1 MAKKK
6 TTTKPGKGAVEF
18 HFYRFL
24 MRFHEERK
32 KDIYASYPLVTRK
45 FLRFNDPEN
54 AAAYLRKP
62 QFEALEI
69 YVFLKEF
76 LENAQLSDIFQDW
89 FDRTGKFEGRTMGG
103 FDRLG
108 QGEIFDILEQDV
120 EADKATAKAIF
131 KQMAAFKQS
140 YPNYIFALTM
150 GLGKTVLMATCI
162 FYEFLLAKKY
172 PKDPKYCHNAL
183 VFAPDKTVL
192 TSLREIES
200 FDKSRVIPPEY
211 LNWLDSHLKFHF
223 LDQSGDALNVLDGS
237 TYNVIITNTQK
248 VILKRQNKAKKAAD
262 LLFADAKKTYTVKEL
277 NKDFED
283 LYDFENVDSE
293 AELLTNQRFE
303 KLRRLRNLGIYVDEA
318 HHVFGNQL
326 AKDFIP
332 STQTSLRATINAL
345 ATLLASKGEQVV
357 ACYNFTGTPYVGSR
371 LLPEVVYSYG
381 LREAIDKKYL
391 KQVRLEAYENVRKQT
406 KAFIKSAIDGF
417 LEHFGG
423 NRYEGMLPKMAIFC
437 TTVDELKSEIRP
449 MVEEILATKGIDTSK
464 VLENTE
470 KSSNDEI
477 REFNLLDTPSSEK
490 QFILLVNKG
499 KEGWNCRSLF
509 SVAMHRE
516 PKSKVFVL
524 QATMRCLRSIGEF
537 QETARVY
544 LSKECETILRKEL
557 EQNFKLT
564 LEDLT
569 RAGDPN
575 DDFLEV
581 RVMPPPV
588 KIKIKRVQ
596 NRFELKEKMVEKP
609 NLRLADAPTDQYRI
623 TVSERKL
630 DDLEKKIGQDR
641 DVTNIKEKRKFSE
654 MSLVAE
660 VARYLNLSP
669 LRIAKLLRDSEEG
682 TEKILEAVNEFN
694 ELLYDW
700 VIPHLFGELYEL
712 KMFEHKEEQ
721 EIDLVKV
728 PAEGFYRIKV
738 KPERVA
744 HYDSDTYKIHQERSF
759 HLSDYYFDSKPELE
773 FFDKL
778 LIDKRVDKVW
788 FTGMLTHGQSDF
800 CVPYIDPESHTL
812 RTYYP
817 DFLVQLLDGSYVMF
831 EVKADYQIEDA
842 VVQAKQKWAHEMATA
857 SGMKYEMVAATKA
870 GLGWVR

>member
-1 MAKKK
+1 MAKRTQKN
-6 TTTKPGKGAVEF
+6 TSVDEF

-24 MRFHEERK
+24 MRFHTERK
-32 KDIYASYPLVTRK
+32 KEIYASYPLLTRK
-45 FLRFNDPEN
+45 FLRFNDPTN
-54 AAAYLRKP
+54 AGSYLRKP

-69 YVFLKEF
+69 YIFLKDF

-89 FDRTGKFEGRTMGG
+89 FDKSGKFEGRSMGG
-103 FDRLG
+103 FNPAG
-108 QGEIFDILEQDV
+108 QGQIFDVLEQDQ
-120 EADKATAKAIF
+120 ETGKAMAQAIF
-131 KQMAAFKQS
+131 QQMAAYKQA

-162 FYEFLLAKKY
+162 FYEFLMAHKY
-172 PKDPKYCHNAL
+172 PQDKKYCHNAL

-192 TSLREIES
+192 NSLREIES

-223 LDQSGDALNVLDGS
+223 LDESGDALNVLDGS

-248 VILKRQNKAKKAAD
+248 VILKRQNRAKQAAE
-262 LLFADAKKTYTVKEL
+262 LLFADAKKTYSVREL
-277 NKDFED
+277 NQDFED
-283 LYDFENVDSE
+283 LYDFDNLESE

-318 HHVFGNQL
+318 HHVFGTQL

-345 ATLLASKGEQVV
+345 AKLLADKGEQVV

-371 LLPEVVYSYG
+371 LLPEVVYSYA
-381 LREAIDKKYL
+381 LNDAIDNKYL
-391 KQVRLEAYENVRKQT
+391 KQVNIRSYENVRKQT
-406 KAFIKSAIDGF
+406 RAFLKEAIQGF
-417 LEHFGG
+417 WEQYSG

-449 MVEEILATKGIDTSK
+449 MVESILADLHIDASR

-470 KSSNDEI
+470 KSTNDEI
-477 REFNLLDTPSSEK
+477 REFKLLDTPASDK

-509 SVAMHRE
+509 AVAMHRE

-524 QATMRCLRSIGEF
+524 QATMRCLRSIGEI

-544 LSKECETILRKEL
+544 LSKECENILRDEL
-557 EQNFKLT
+557 DQNFKLT

-569 RAGDPN
+569 RAGD
-575 DDFLEV
+575 DGSELLEV

-588 KIKIKRVQ
+588 KVKIKRVQ
-596 NRFELKEKMVEKP
+596 NRFELKEKVVDKP
-609 NLRLADAPTDQYRI
+609 ALHLSDAPTEQYRI

-630 DDLEKKIGQDR
+630 NDLSHKTDSDQDM
-641 DVTNIKEKRKFSE
+641 THIKERRTFSE
-654 MSLVAE
+654 LSLVAE
-660 VARYLNLSP
+660 IARYLNLSP
-669 LRIAKLLRDSEEG
+669 IRIAKLLRNSDDG

-712 KMFEHKEEQ
+712 RSFEYKEEQ
-721 EIDLVKV
+721 EIELVKV
-728 PAEGFYRIKV
+728 PTEGFYRIKV
-738 KPERVA
+738 RPDRVA
-744 HYDSDTYKIHQERSF
+744 NYESEAYKQYQGRSF
-759 HLSDYYFDSKPELE
+759 HLSDYYFDSMPEFQ
-773 FFDKL
+773 FFNQL
-778 LIDKRVDKVW
+778 LGDSRIDKVW

-817 DFLVQLLDGSYVMF
+817 DFLVQLLDKSYVMF
-831 EVKADYQIEDA
+831 EVKADYQIDDA
-842 VVQAKQKWAHEMATA
+842 VVQAKKKWAHEMAAA
-857 SGMKYEMVAATKA
+857 SGMKYEMVAATQA
-870 GLGWVR
+870 GIGWK